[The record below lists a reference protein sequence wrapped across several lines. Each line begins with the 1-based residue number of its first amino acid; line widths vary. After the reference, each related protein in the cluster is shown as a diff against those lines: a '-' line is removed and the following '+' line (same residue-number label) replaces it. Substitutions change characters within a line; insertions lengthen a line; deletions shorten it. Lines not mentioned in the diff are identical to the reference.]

1 MLYSPF
7 DNNIIVNR
15 HLTLYILDC
24 LDERAV
30 RKAFVYLK
38 ENLNFYYLRDEF
50 IRRNLLSEK
59 ELKECTT
66 SAHCTHFRNE
76 KILKLI
82 IKKKRCKEF
91 VRCMKELPEHKHI
104 IEKIREIEKT
114 ETQMTSKGNERNKN
128 NGLLMTFWRNI
139 VVFCFVSFLVYF

>member
-1 MLYSPF
+1 MKKMWYPPF
-7 DNNIIVNR
+7 DNYTIVNSNI
-15 HLTLYILDC
+15 TLYILDC

-50 IRRNLLSEK
+50 IRKNVLSEK
-59 ELKECTT
+59 EIKECTT
-66 SAHCTHFRNE
+66 STHCKHLRNE

-91 VRCMKELPEHKHI
+91 VICMKGLPEHRHI
-104 IEKIREIEKT
+104 IKKIRELKKQ
-114 ETQMTSKGNERNKN
+114 ETQMTSKGNTRNKI
-128 NGLLMTFWRNI
+128 NGFLCLLCETLLFC
-139 VVFCFVSFLVYF
+139 FCFV